1 MTPEELLQPRWKV
14 IADFPK
20 SSYNIGQILIPFSIK
35 DEGLQKWY
43 IQDDYDYSWIR
54 VEDYPAIFKK
64 LEWWEERDV
73 QDLPQYIKLNN
84 SGDIYKVIEY
94 NEYFFIIEINKNRTS
109 SHWPLSYLRIVT
121 PVTEE
126 EYKKNKQI
134 NPMKKLLL
142 ILPILFYHCSPTCE
156 QYYLYSPQQRFELTQ
171 IDPNYVDK
179 TVNDSVYTKVVE
191 SKAAFEIYKQG
202 YPDTKIAVIGCP
214 QDVILK

>member
-20 SSYNIGQILIPFSIK
+20 SSYNIGQILIPFFIK

-54 VEDYPAIFKK
+54 IEDYPAIFKK

-73 QDLPQYIKLNN
+73 QDLPQYIKFND

-126 EYKKNKQI
+126 EYKEQFKN
-134 NPMKKLLL
+134 
-142 ILPILFYHCSPTCE
+142 
-156 QYYLYSPQQRFELTQ
+156 
-171 IDPNYVDK
+171 
-179 TVNDSVYTKVVE
+179 
-191 SKAAFEIYKQG
+191 
-202 YPDTKIAVIGCP
+202 
-214 QDVILK
+214 